1 MVSPIDPTDGMNLRN
16 RDATIILSRMD
27 SPRAFSPRS
36 TPVLGR
42 SVEEIQNW
50 IVNRL
55 AKELRMDVEKL
66 KGDQSILSLGIDAV
80 QAVSVMSELED
91 WGGFRFSGN
100 PLEDDV
106 TIRELSEHVAVLTGN
121 QP

>member
-1 MVSPIDPTDGMNLRN
+1 
-16 RDATIILSRMD
+16 MD
-27 SPRAFSPRS
+27 FPRASSPHS
-36 TPVLGR
+36 TPVPGR
-42 SVEEIQNW
+42 SVEEIQVW

-66 KGDQSILSLGIDAV
+66 KEDQSILSLGIDSV

-100 PLEDDV
+100 PLEDDI
-106 TIRELSEHVAVLTGN
+106 TIGELAAHVAVLMGN
-121 QP
+121 QPYPEPQPTTR

>member
-1 MVSPIDPTDGMNLRN
+1 MNLRN
-16 RDATIILSRMD
+16 RDAIIILSRMD
-27 SPRAFSPRS
+27 SRRAFSPSS
-36 TPVLGR
+36 TPVPGR
-42 SVEEIQNW
+42 SVEEIQVW

-66 KGDQSILSLGIDAV
+66 KEDQSILSLGIDSV

-100 PLEDDV
+100 PLEDDI
-106 TIRELSEHVAVLTGN
+106 TIGELAAHVAVLMGN